1 MAITIKEIFKG
12 RGATFSPGNRFAHAD
27 REVFDDGWHND
38 NTDNSSDED
47 VQQTVKT
54 TVTIQQA
61 RTIISHN
68 NSPDVGFNQ
77 SVNPYQGCE
86 HGCIYCFARPTHA
99 YLDLSPGLDFE
110 TKLFVKAEAPALLRQ
125 EFLKKN
131 YKPSPLVIGVNTDAY
146 QPIEREWKITR
157 QLLEVCEEFNHPV
170 ELITKSS
177 LIERD
182 VDILERLA
190 EKNLTRVFMSIT
202 SLDKVL
208 ARQMEPRAATPF
220 RRLQTVEKLAS
231 ANVPVGVLVAPV
243 IPMLNDKDM
252 EAILSAAY
260 GAGARRAGYVLLR
273 LPHELKELFREWL
286 QQHYPL
292 RAEHIMSVITQMRG
306 GKEYQAE
313 FGTRMR
319 GTGPFAQFL
328 SDRFN
333 IICKRLGMN
342 KEKINLETHL
352 FRRPATTG
360 QLDLF

>member
-1 MAITIKEIFKG
+1 MAIAIKEIFKG
-12 RGATFSPGNRFAHAD
+12 RGATFSPENRFAHAT
-27 REVFDDGWHND
+27 REAFDDGWKQENL
-38 NTDNSSDED
+38 DEQDD
-47 VQQTVKT
+47 VPIPLKT
-54 TVTIQQA
+54 TVAIQQA
-61 RTIISHN
+61 RTIISRN
-68 NSPDVGFNQ
+68 NSPDIGFSQ
-77 SVNPYQGCE
+77 SINPYQGCE

-110 TKLFVKAEAPALLRQ
+110 TKLFAKPEAPELLRQ
-125 EFLKKN
+125 EFSKKN
-131 YKPSPLVIGVNTDAY
+131 YKAAPIVIGVNTDAY

-182 VDILERLA
+182 IDILARLA
-190 EKNLTRVFMSIT
+190 EKNLTRVFISIT

-220 RRLQTVEKLAS
+220 RRLQAVERLSS
-231 ANVPVGVLVAPV
+231 ANVPVGVLVAP
-243 IPMLNDKDM
+243 IMPMLNDKDI
-252 EAILSAAY
+252 EAILSASY
-260 GAGARRAGYVLLR
+260 SAGARQANYVVLR

-292 RAEHIMSVITQMRG
+292 RAEHIMSVIMQMRG
-306 GKEYQAE
+306 GKEYEAE

-328 SDRFN
+328 SDRFS

-342 KEKINLETHL
+342 KEKTELNTHL
-352 FRRPATTG
+352 FRRPATCG
-360 QLDLF
+360 QMELF